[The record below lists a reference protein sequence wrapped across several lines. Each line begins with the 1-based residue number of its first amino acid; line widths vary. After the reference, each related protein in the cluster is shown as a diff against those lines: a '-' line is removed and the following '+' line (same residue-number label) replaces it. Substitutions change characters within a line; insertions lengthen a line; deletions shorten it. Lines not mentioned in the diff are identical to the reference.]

1 MFTCP
6 HRTEY
11 YESLD
16 AQLYLGVSDQ
26 TINTWRRLGR
36 MPHSGKIGV
45 GYLYTKEQLDE
56 GWHSNNYHRIDDH
69 VELKEIHHA

>member
-6 HRTEY
+6 ACKTQY

-16 AQLYLGVSDQ
+16 CQAYLGISDQ
-26 TINTWRRLGR
+26 TINTWRKLGR

-45 GYLYTKEQLDE
+45 GYVYTKEQLDE
-56 GWHSNNYHRIDDH
+56 GPLNNNYHLRDEH
-69 VELKEIHHA
+69 VEEIHHA